1 MILQCKQRLIN
12 RYGVDNVFKLQSTK
26 NKIKKTNK
34 DRYGEQHAT
43 KSQYVKNKIKK
54 NNLQKYG
61 CEHIFQNNQIKQKIN
76 KTLIDNYGGRG
87 KGSKII
93 GQKIKKTFLTK
104 YGVETPQ
111 QNYLI
116 KCKTQKTFIQ
126 KYGGVLCGSKE
137 LNQKIK
143 KTNLIKYGV
152 QFPQSTIQVKQKM
165 ANTNILRYGV
175 RVPVQN
181 DNIKQKI
188 RLTTISNYGAI
199 GFASEELRKKIKK
212 SYAIQK
218 QYKLKDGRIINYQS
232 NLQKKFII
240 FCQKKN
246 ILIYDGDIIEYT
258 FKEKVHKYFI
268 DFRVVLNQINFLVQ
282 IKGMHPYYRES
293 INGGSMLAKYN
304 GVLQYLK
311 DKDNYQYTFI
321 VGENFNEL
329 YR

>member
-1 MILQCKQRLIN
+1 MNSGYRRFCSTKCRNTSKKMILQCKQRLIN
-12 RYGVDNVFKLQSTK
+12 
-26 NKIKKTNK
+26 
-34 DRYGEQHAT
+34 
-43 KSQYVKNKIKK
+43 
-54 NNLQKYG
+54 
-61 CEHIFQNNQIKQKIN
+61 
-76 KTLIDNYGGRG
+76 
-87 KGSKII
+87 
-93 GQKIKKTFLTK
+93 
-104 YGVETPQ
+104 
-111 QNYLI
+111 
-116 KCKTQKTFIQ
+116 
-126 KYGGVLCGSKE
+126 
-137 LNQKIK
+137 
-143 KTNLIKYGV
+143 
-152 QFPQSTIQVKQKM
+152 
-165 ANTNILRYGV
+165 RYGV